1 MKSWGTEFKEFI
13 LRGNVVSL
21 AVAVII
27 GAAFNDIVNS
37 LVADMI
43 TPLLAAFGG
52 QPDFSGITFTINNSE
67 FGIGRFLNAVIA
79 FLIIAAVVFFLI
91 VKPMNAL
98 MERAARSEGTPDP
111 STTKCPYCMTEVSI
125 EATRCPACTSEL
137 TPSSPAVQT
146 P

>member
-13 LRGNVVSL
+13 LRGNVISL

-27 GAAFNDIVNS
+27 GAAFNEIVNS
-37 LVADMI
+37 LVANMI
-43 TPLLAAFGG
+43 TPLIAAIGG
-52 QPDFSGITFTINNSE
+52 QPDFSGISFTINGSE
-67 FGIGRFLNAVIA
+67 FGLGLFLNALIS

-98 MERAARSEGTPDP
+98 LERAQKAEGTPDP
-111 STTKCPYCMTEVSI
+111 TTTKCPYCMTEVSN

-137 TPSSPAVQT
+137 SPTAAAL
-146 P
+146 